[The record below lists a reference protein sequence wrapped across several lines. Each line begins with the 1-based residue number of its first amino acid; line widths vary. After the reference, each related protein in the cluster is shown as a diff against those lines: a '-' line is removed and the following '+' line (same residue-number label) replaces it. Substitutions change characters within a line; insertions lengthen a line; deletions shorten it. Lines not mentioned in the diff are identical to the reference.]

1 MTERIVVGSSIAS
14 LVAADRLAAAG
25 VPVRLLVDKRP
36 AGGGFGSMRLDGR
49 VLEMGVRLLELSYE
63 QSATTPPLN
72 SYVPGPAGH
81 RHFVAAISDYLTEL
95 VGERLVQVA
104 RPQMFFNGRIVDDL
118 YFTTDA
124 SALREALSETE
135 RAAIR
140 CEAMACWRGMGDPAG
155 LLAADTVRRLDQMT
169 LGDASFV
176 NHGETFHRL
185 FMEPM
190 AEKFV
195 AGGCSDVI
203 AALRRKIW
211 LPLFWPQT
219 LAQAA
224 GDEKIQFVADRPFH
238 SVTGGGAG
246 EVVAELL
253 ARLALHGVTPEQ
265 VGALTALDSLANG
278 KTRLGFADGLALDA
292 DYPVI
297 GAPAGQLFAA
307 VGAEYVP
314 QTARTVI
321 SWLEVADEDL
331 LHLPS
336 LLNVVDADVPAIRI
350 STGGLGAP
358 GRTVLTVELR
368 HDTLEADIVGAAR
381 KSVERAAILRAGAE
395 MVELR
400 SGAVPSFPLPTQAN
414 ADLFRHAASAVD
426 NMNLNA
432 EIVGAGLQFGADA
445 LGEQIVQGLRAAE
458 ALTR

>member
-25 VPVRLLVDKRP
+25 EPVRLLVDRRP
-36 AGGGFGSMRLDGR
+36 PGGGFGSMRLDGR
-49 VLEMGVRLLELSYE
+49 VLELGVRLLELSYE
-63 QSATTPPLN
+63 QSTSTPPLS

-81 RHFVAAISDYLTEL
+81 RHYVSTISTYLSDL
-95 VGERLVQVA
+95 VGDRLVQVA
-104 RPQMFFNGRIVDDL
+104 RPQMLFNGRVVDDL

-124 SALREALSETE
+124 AALREALSDTE

-195 AGGCSDVI
+195 AGGCTDVI

-224 GDEKIQFVADRPFH
+224 GDEKIQFAVDRPFH
-238 SVTGGGAG
+238 SVAGGGAG

-253 ARLALHGVTPEQ
+253 ARLATHGVRPEQ
-265 VGALTALDSLANG
+265 VGALTALESLPNG
-278 KTRLGFADGLALDA
+278 ATRIGFADGLTLDA

-307 VGAEYVP
+307 VGAEYTP
-314 QTARTVI
+314 DSARTVI
-321 SWLEVADEDL
+321 SWLEVADDDL
-331 LHLPS
+331 LQLPS
-336 LLNVVDADVPAIRI
+336 LLNIVDSDVPAIRI
-350 STGGLGAP
+350 SSGGVGSP
-358 GRTVLTVELR
+358 GHSVLTVELR
-368 HDTLEADIVGAAR
+368 HDTPEVEIVAAAR

-400 SGAVPSFPLPTQAN
+400 SGAVNSFPLPTHANSLRFGQA
-414 ADLFRHAASAVD
+414 ATAVD
-426 NMNLNA
+426 HANLNA

-458 ALTR
+458 ALSR